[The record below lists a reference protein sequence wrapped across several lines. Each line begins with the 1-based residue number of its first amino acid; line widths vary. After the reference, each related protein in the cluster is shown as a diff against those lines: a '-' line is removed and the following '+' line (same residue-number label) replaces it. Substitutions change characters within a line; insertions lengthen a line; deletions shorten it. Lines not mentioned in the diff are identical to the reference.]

1 VRSLHVKKMQ
11 ILEKKA
17 AKQIKLLE
25 QSIRSEYTK
34 KVYLTC
40 LRKCILA
47 PLSGELL
54 KFKILTVAVMK
65 NFLFS
70 FKNIFLFINSE
81 LTQWILLC
89 SFLPLL
95 LT

>member
-1 VRSLHVKKMQ
+1 MSFFGSPYPFSPLFQV
-11 ILEKKA
+11 A
-17 AKQIKLLE
+17 AYVTVANRLGI
-25 QSIRSEYTK
+25 SFHT
-34 KVYLTC
+34 
-40 LRKCILA
+40 CILA

-54 KFKILTVAVMK
+54 MFKILTVAVMK
-65 NFLFS
+65 KFLSS

-81 LTQWILLC
+81 LTQWILIC